1 MITDEVKRLL
11 HEVFN
16 KTRYPQ
22 FFLNEILFLLT
33 QSRREYSALF
43 YISSHWQA
51 ANLFNRMNLFF
62 SASETEFKN
71 TKKLRSDF

>member
-22 FFLNEILFLLT
+22 FFLNETSFLLT
-33 QSRREYSALF
+33 LSRREYSVIFSYEFALAGCQ
-43 YISSHWQA
+43 SLH
-51 ANLFNRMNLFF
+51 RMNLFF

-71 TKKLRSDF
+71 TKKIA